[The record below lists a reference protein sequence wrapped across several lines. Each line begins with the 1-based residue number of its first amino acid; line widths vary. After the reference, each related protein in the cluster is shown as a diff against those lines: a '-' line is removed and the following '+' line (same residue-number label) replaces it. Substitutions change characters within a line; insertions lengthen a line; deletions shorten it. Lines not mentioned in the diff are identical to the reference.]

1 MARIKLGLVPK
12 KKKWGVQLLWCQWP
26 FKEKETLEFIE
37 RIERL
42 KSLFDLATG
51 ELQQSQLKKIENNVQ
66 HLVQAAQGSHGSK
79 NTEDQIIQ
87 CALLCARTNKPNRE
101 VIINWLY
108 SEAFDKRH
116 TEISGR
122 RQPNTG
128 EWILKEPEVQDWENG
143 KSKSRLLWGYG
154 IPGAGKTFLS
164 SFMIDHLKNRASTSS
179 KCGVAYIY
187 FNYSEQAQQ
196 NPLSVLASLTK
207 QLACQLQ
214 ELPTEINKPY
224 KNIIDKQKN
233 PSLEERYN
241 IFLIIA
247 KAFAPG
253 NVFLVCDALDECK
266 QDTQRKI
273 LLPLFHRMT
282 NDGMNLFI
290 TSREFPDD
298 IQTSFKN
305 SSKIRLWAKNED
317 INVSAERVRQWDV
330 NVKQLLAALKK
341 LNDSSSKD
349 EPTMDPTYDRVM
361 ESIRLQEGNCTE
373 LALKILFWLAN
384 ARRVLTVRELQ
395 VTVSIEN
402 DCPTFEKT
410 ALADRNTLLDVCAG
424 LMTIDQENNE
434 EENDLK
440 DTVRLAHYTIQEYL
454 LRKSITPND
463 GDMQIATACITFISY
478 DHFTQG
484 ACTPHKSD
492 ESNGPDGSNGSDEPD
507 KSDEYRSYL
516 HTFLKYVVVYLTIH
530 LGECDETLTTQLV
543 LQFLE
548 NPQVFLVYVEGHLLL
563 DDPYCELATPLH
575 FAAG

>member
-1 MARIKLGLVPK
+1 
-12 KKKWGVQLLWCQWP
+12 
-26 FKEKETLEFIE
+26 
-37 RIERL
+37 
-42 KSLFDLATG
+42 
-51 ELQQSQLKKIENNVQ
+51 
-66 HLVQAAQGSHGSK
+66 
-79 NTEDQIIQ
+79 
-87 CALLCARTNKPNRE
+87 
-101 VIINWLY
+101 
-108 SEAFDKRH
+108 
-116 TEISGR
+116 
-122 RQPNTG
+122 
-128 EWILKEPEVQDWENG
+128 
-143 KSKSRLLWGYG
+143 
-154 IPGAGKTFLS
+154 
-164 SFMIDHLKNRASTSS
+164 
-179 KCGVAYIY
+179 
-187 FNYSEQAQQ
+187 
-196 NPLSVLASLTK
+196 
-207 QLACQLQ
+207 
-214 ELPTEINKPY
+214 
-224 KNIIDKQKN
+224 
-233 PSLEERYN
+233 
-241 IFLIIA
+241 
-247 KAFAPG
+247 
-253 NVFLVCDALDECK
+253 
-266 QDTQRKI
+266 
-273 LLPLFHRMT
+273 
-282 NDGMNLFI
+282 
-290 TSREFPDD
+290 
-298 IQTSFKN
+298 
-305 SSKIRLWAKNED
+305 
-317 INVSAERVRQWDV
+317 
-330 NVKQLLAALKK
+330 
-341 LNDSSSKD
+341 
-349 EPTMDPTYDRVM
+349 MDPTYDRVM

-395 VTVSIEN
+395 VAVSIEN

-484 ACTPHKSD
+484 ACIPHKSD
-492 ESNGPDGSNGSDEPD
+492 ESNGPDESNGSDEPD